1 MFRKNIIGG
10 LRRQSA
16 WLAVTFLAAGFIPK
30 ATIAQIISPSQ
41 VTPPSLRPDDSVD
54 ASVSLPESQSLDAPA
69 GAETIQ
75 ATISSVAIAGGFRE
89 MASAEARVAAAL
101 IGRDVTVADIYRVAN
116 ELEQSYAAAGYVL
129 ARVVVAPQQLAKG
142 GVLKLVVVDG
152 YIEAIDTEALPK
164 QARKVVAA
172 RLAGL
177 IGQRQLRLAEIE
189 RRLLIAATVPGL
201 RLRSTLVRGAD
212 QGGTKLVI
220 DGSHQPVSGS
230 FGTDNRLPDALGGW
244 QFNAAVSL
252 NSPFGFGEQIYGLAA
267 TGYDLGHAFDGRS
280 PIEIFGGGVVLPLG
294 TDGFTLNPE
303 YTHSRTRP
311 KPAAGAPQSEGAF
324 VRFALRARYPLILNR
339 LQSLMLQASIEHV
352 IEHLTATGFDTDLSR
367 DRYGA
372 ARFEGN
378 WSARLPRGQM
388 LEMNA
393 AYSHGLGGRSEAD
406 AALSG
411 IPLSRQFATPKF
423 DKLNL
428 SLRLLQPLPRAFD
441 LTLIA
446 RAQTSFHKALL
457 RSEQFSLD
465 GLDAV
470 SSTSAGSF
478 STDEGVTLRSELS
491 RRIELAAG
499 QNNLA
504 LTPYIFA
511 AAGRGY
517 VRKPTAVEA
526 RSIDAASLGL
536 GLRGGSDRTGPFAV
550 GSYFA
555 LEAARQFSDLPHV
568 RDDYRINVNFGVRL

>member
-1 MFRKNIIGG
+1 M
-10 LRRQSA
+10 
-16 WLAVTFLAAGFIPK
+16 TFLAAGFMPQ

-41 VTPPSLRPDDSVD
+41 VTPPSLKPDDSVD

-69 GAETIQ
+69 GAETIHT
-75 ATISSVAIAGGFRE
+75 TISSVAIAGGFRE
-89 MASAEARVAAAL
+89 MASAEARFAAAL
-101 IGRDVTVADIYRVAN
+101 TDRDVTVADIYQMAG

-142 GVLKLVVVDG
+142 SELKLIVVDG

-201 RLRSTLVRGAD
+201 RLRSTLVRGAE
-212 QGGTKLVI
+212 QAGTKLVI
-220 DGSHQPVSGS
+220 DGGHQPVSGS

-267 TGYDLGHAFDGRS
+267 TGYNLGHAFDGRS
-280 PIEIFGGGVVLPLG
+280 PIEIFGGGAVLPLG

-324 VRFALRARYPLILNR
+324 ERFVLRARYPLILHR
-339 LQSLMLQASIEHV
+339 LQSLTLQASIEHV
-352 IEHLTATGFDTDLSR
+352 SEHLTATGFDTDLSR

-378 WSARLPRGQM
+378 WSTLLPRGQA

-411 IPLSRQFATPKF
+411 IPLSRQFAAPKF

-428 SLRLLQPLPRAFD
+428 RFRLLQPLPRAFD

-478 STDEGVTLRSELS
+478 STDEGVTLRS
-491 RRIELAAG
+491 
-499 QNNLA
+499 N
-504 LTPYIFA
+504 Y
-511 AAGRGY
+511 
-517 VRKPTAVEA
+517 
-526 RSIDAASLGL
+526 
-536 GLRGGSDRTGPFAV
+536 RGGSNLPPAKTISRWPLISSRRLGAGMCANRLRSKPAASTPRRLVSVCAAV
-550 GSYFA
+550 AIQQGRSPW
-555 LEAARQFSDLPHV
+555 AAILHSKQR
-568 RDDYRINVNFGVRL
+568 VNSQICRMCATNIVSMSISV